1 MTAIDSLLGQPA
13 AHAIGWALLQFV
25 WQGALIGAL
34 TFLALAALKRS
45 AADVRYLVA
54 SIGLALMLTMPV
66 VTALQMWRSPSPSP
80 APSAAQSPELIRLF
94 GPGAGLRPRSG
105 WVSWPD
111 PASKASG
118 GAPVANFGRIDESR
132 QSPHDPRSDSRWLTN
147 GVWPKVAVT
156 IWFIGVLALSL
167 RLLADWFIVRR
178 LSTVGASVASR
189 EWQELAAR
197 LARRLHIERPIR
209 LLQSTAVEVPA
220 VVGWLRPV
228 VLLPVSALAGLS
240 PSQLEAILAHELAHV
255 RRHDY
260 LVNLL
265 QTLVETLLFYHPAV
279 WWLSRR
285 IRIERENCCDDL
297 AVSLCGDPY
306 AYAEALAELEQLRAS
321 GLALAASGGSLVDR
335 VRRLVSTPSNAPGQ
349 GWLAGSAAV
358 ALIGGLAIAVAGIN
372 VVPVRATM
380 AAGPAANEALVGVS
394 VATNPGGGISSALV
408 LPQAPPAPPAPPQ
421 APAPPASPA
430 MPVSVDSGR
439 GRTTMR
445 WSDGRRTLE
454 FQFEGVVAF
463 SDDDRD
469 VKSMSPG
476 SRLRIKEGG
485 WINSRTIEL
494 TADTDGKIN
503 RRYWS
508 GLFEKAYDPDGRA
521 WLPEVLPDIIR
532 RTGIGAKARVAR
544 IFTTQGLNGVL
555 AEIDRIDGSFGK
567 RVYFNELLQTPG
579 IDAPATARAMA
590 HAGKQIDSDF
600 ELATLLSDAG
610 QRFLEDEGV
619 RRAYVEA
626 ARSIGSDFELRR
638 TLSAPV
644 DRGRLSPAVLTSV
657 LEASQGI
664 GSDFELATLL
674 ESVAKRYP
682 LDAVRG
688 PYFAAVSSVGSAFE
702 HGRVIKA
709 VAKRTDLSDETLL
722 ETLRSAAAIKS
733 NFECAQALT
742 AIVAERQLSGA
753 ARDLYVRAAGRLGD
767 FEEGQAMSALVKSER
782 REP

>member
-1 MTAIDSLLGQPA
+1 LATPPHA
-13 AHAIGWALLQFV
+13 A
-25 WQGALIGAL
+25 
-34 TFLALAALKRS
+34 
-45 AADVRYLVA
+45 
-54 SIGLALMLTMPV
+54 
-66 VTALQMWRSPSPSP
+66 
-80 APSAAQSPELIRLF
+80 
-94 GPGAGLRPRSG
+94 
-105 WVSWPD
+105 
-111 PASKASG
+111 
-118 GAPVANFGRIDESR
+118 
-132 QSPHDPRSDSRWLTN
+132 
-147 GVWPKVAVT
+147 
-156 IWFIGVLALSL
+156 
-167 RLLADWFIVRR
+167 
-178 LSTVGASVASR
+178 
-189 EWQELAAR
+189 
-197 LARRLHIERPIR
+197 
-209 LLQSTAVEVPA
+209 
-220 VVGWLRPV
+220 
-228 VLLPVSALAGLS
+228 
-240 PSQLEAILAHELAHV
+240 
-255 RRHDY
+255 
-260 LVNLL
+260 
-265 QTLVETLLFYHPAV
+265 
-279 WWLSRR
+279 
-285 IRIERENCCDDL
+285 
-297 AVSLCGDPY
+297 
-306 AYAEALAELEQLRAS
+306 
-321 GLALAASGGSLVDR
+321 
-335 VRRLVSTPSNAPGQ
+335 GQ

-358 ALIGGLAIAVAGIN
+358 ALIGGLAVTAVGIN
-372 VVPVRATM
+372 VVPVRATT
-380 AAGPAANEALVGVS
+380 AAGPAASEALVGVA
-394 VATNPGGGISSALV
+394 VATDSGGGIPSALV

-430 MPVSVDSGR
+430 PVSVDSGR

-485 WINSRTIEL
+485 WINSRTLEL

-544 IFTTQGLNGVL
+544 IFKAQGLDGVL

-567 RVYFNELLQTPG
+567 RVYFNELLEMPG
-579 IDAPATARAMA
+579 IDAAATARAIA
-590 HAGKQIDSDF
+590 QAGKQIDSDF
-600 ELATLLSDAG
+600 ELATLLSDRG
-610 QRFLEDEGV
+610 QRFLDDDGV

-626 ARSIGSDFELRR
+626 TRSIGSDFELRR

-644 DRGRLSPAVLTSV
+644 DRGRLSPAVLGSV

-682 LDAVRG
+682 LEAVRG
-688 PYFAAVSSVGSAFE
+688 PYFAAVSRVGSAFE

-709 VAKRTDLSDETLL
+709 VAQRTDLSEETLL
-722 ETLRSAAAIKS
+722 ETLRSAAAINS
-733 NFECAQALT
+733 DFECAQALK
-742 AIVAERQLSGA
+742 AIVAPRQLSGA

-767 FEEGQAMSALVKSER
+767 FEEGQVMSALVKAER